1 MTFIGSYAFSG
12 CTGLQSVFLPGS
24 VTTIGGAA
32 FYHCNRIQISA
43 PAGSYAEHY
52 AKKNGIAFQ
61 GDSSVQGGDYI
72 TQITEEGTW
81 LKYAG
86 PGGDIV
92 FSGGKSS
99 VTPRLFAECATLTG
113 ITLPEGVEEICAE
126 AFAGCTS
133 LVRVSIPASTK
144 KIETCVFSGCSSL
157 TEVEIHPDNPNFRF
171 EKGMILSVDG
181 TILYTCVGGISGACL
196 IPDGVKKIVDAAFS
210 GCEKITGITIPDT
223 VTAMGSEAFAG
234 CASLTTLKLSAKT
247 KKISAG
253 LCKGCTQLHQV
264 EFPPQLTSIGK
275 YTFSETGLESVTL
288 PQSLTK
294 IDNHAF
300 DGAYLTELT
309 LPAAVE
315 EVGAGAF
322 AHCPLKR
329 ITLLG
334 SKIKFGQKA
343 FGEDAQ
349 PELVIAGGNIAELQP
364 SIREAAVR
372 SFAERYLAGERI
384 ADEVQASC
392 LKYIKGHR
400 KTLWMDPVCLRVI
413 LKERYLTEKD
423 IGYYV
428 EESAKLGNP
437 GLTAMLLEYR
447 SQNISQEDLDKAGKI
462 KL

>member
-1 MTFIGSYAFSG
+1 M
-12 CTGLQSVFLPGS
+12 
-24 VTTIGGAA
+24 
-32 FYHCNRIQISA
+32 
-43 PAGSYAEHY
+43 
-52 AKKNGIAFQ
+52 
-61 GDSSVQGGDYI
+61 

-81 LKYAG
+81 LKYIG

-92 FSGGKSS
+92 FPEGKKS
-99 VTPRLFAECATLTG
+99 VSPRLFAECTTLTG
-113 ITLPEGVEEICAE
+113 ITLSEGVEEICAE

-133 LVRVSIPASTK
+133 LVRVSIPASVK
-144 KIETCVFSGCSSL
+144 KIEKQVFSGCGSL
-157 TEVEIHPDNPNFRF
+157 TEVKIHPDNPNFRF

-181 TILYTCVGGISGACL
+181 TILYTCVGGTSGECL

-210 GCEKITGITIPDT
+210 GCEKITAVTIPDT

-253 LCKGCTQLHQV
+253 LCKGCTQLYQV
-264 EFPPQLTSIGK
+264 AFPPQLTSIGK
-275 YTFSETGLESVTL
+275 SAFSDTGLKTVTL
-288 PQSLTK
+288 PKSLTK

-300 DGAYLTELT
+300 DGACLTELT

-334 SKIKFGQKA
+334 SKVKFGQKA

-364 SIREAAVR
+364 SIREIAVR
-372 SFAERYLAGERI
+372 SFAERYLAGEQI
-384 ADEVQASC
+384 SDEVKTSC

-400 KTLWMDPVCLRVI
+400 KTLWTDLACLRVI
-413 LKERYLTEKD
+413 LKERYLTAKE

-437 GLTAMLLEYR
+437 ELTAMLLEYR
-447 SQNISQEDLDKAGKI
+447 SQNIPQEDVDKAGKM